1 MLEKSSTILCKV
13 SWVDISVTIPLL
25 GHYPFSRDT
34 HINRVSLEKKEAP
47 HFAMDKS
54 HLITCPPKYI
64 KKFLLVLD
72 L

>member
-13 SWVDISVTIPLL
+13 SWVDISGTIPLL
-25 GHYPFSRDT
+25 GRYPFSHGR
-34 HINRVSLEKKEAP
+34 SY
-47 HFAMDKS
+47 AMDKS